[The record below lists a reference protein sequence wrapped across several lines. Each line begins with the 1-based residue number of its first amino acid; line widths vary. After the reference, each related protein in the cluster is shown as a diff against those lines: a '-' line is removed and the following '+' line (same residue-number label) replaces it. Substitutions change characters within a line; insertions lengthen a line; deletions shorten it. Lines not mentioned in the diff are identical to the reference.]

1 MTAAALFFDKLNRP
15 SKSRLASAF
24 GKDDRYER
32 NPSGVSFV
40 FNHRIF
46 RTFIEVLKMPFS
58 LSKILF
64 DRLKIP
70 PAGAGGILLCFR
82 QSSISS
88 SRRRRL
94 VRASPVRCS
103 LE

>member
-1 MTAAALFFDKLNRP
+1 MTAAVPFFDKLKLN
-15 SKSRLASAF
+15 
-24 GKDDRYER
+24 
-32 NPSGVSFV
+32 
-40 FNHRIF
+40 
-46 RTFIEVLKMPFS
+46 
-58 LSKILF
+58 
-64 DRLKIP
+64 KIP

>member
-1 MTAAALFFDKLNRP
+1 MTAA
-15 SKSRLASAF
+15 
-24 GKDDRYER
+24 
-32 NPSGVSFV
+32 V
-40 FNHRIF
+40 
-46 RTFIEVLKMPFS
+46 PF
-58 LSKILF
+58 F
-64 DRLKIP
+64 DRLNKIP
-70 PAGAGGILLCFR
+70 PAGAGGILLFFR

>member
-1 MTAAALFFDKLNRP
+1 MTAAALFFD
-15 SKSRLASAF
+15 
-24 GKDDRYER
+24 
-32 NPSGVSFV
+32 
-40 FNHRIF
+40 
-46 RTFIEVLKMPFS
+46 
-58 LSKILF
+58 
-64 DRLKIP
+64 RLKSLRP
-70 PAGAGGILLCFR
+70 EPEGFLLFFR

>member
-1 MTAAALFFDKLNRP
+1 MTAAVPFFDKL
-15 SKSRLASAF
+15 K
-24 GKDDRYER
+24 
-32 NPSGVSFV
+32 
-40 FNHRIF
+40 
-46 RTFIEVLKMPFS
+46 
-58 LSKILF
+58 
-64 DRLKIP
+64 LKIP
-70 PAGAGGILLCFR
+70 PAGAGGILLFFC